1 MRVAMSHTG
10 PPPERELRAMLDVI
24 DEARRGDP
32 PAHPMA
38 TLTHGLARL
47 VPCDEVVF
55 SELDIPTRRCLRFH
69 STTPF
74 DGPGDGRD
82 DDAYWHWRHQHP
94 VCARLERLG
103 AAVGVLQLADFLS
116 TQQLHQLPIYREL
129 LAPAEHVM
137 SLPLPT
143 APGRTRVFQFF
154 RENHRTPFSEHD
166 RLVLTLLQPHIYAV
180 YREAALHR
188 ATVTLTA
195 RELDVMRCV
204 ALGMSNAEIA
214 HQLVVSASTVR
225 KHLEN
230 TFQRL
235 GVQSRTAAVARVFP
249 DYLPV

>member
-1 MRVAMSHTG
+1 MSHTD
-10 PPPERELRAMLDVI
+10 PLPESELRAMLDVI
-24 DEARRGDP
+24 DEARHGDRP
-32 PAHPMA
+32 DQPMA
-38 TLTHGLARL
+38 TLTYGLARL

-55 SELDIPTRRCLRFH
+55 SELDIPTRRCLTFH
-69 STTPF
+69 STIPAEEL
-74 DGPGDGRD
+74 GDGGD
-82 DDAYWHWRHQHP
+82 DDAYRRWRHQHP
-94 VCARLERLG
+94 VCTRLERFG

-116 TQQLHQLPIYREL
+116 TQQLHHLPIYREL

-154 RENHRTPFSEHD
+154 REDWRTPFSERD
-166 RLVLTLLQPHIYAV
+166 RLVLTLLQPHIYGV
-180 YREAALHR
+180 YREAAHQR
-188 ATVTLTA
+188 CAVALTA

-204 ALGMSNAEIA
+204 ALGMSNSEIA

>member
-1 MRVAMSHTG
+1 MSHDG
-10 PPPERELRAMLDVI
+10 PLPERELRAMLDVV
-24 DEARRGDP
+24 DEARHGDRP
-32 PAHPMA
+32 DQPMA

-47 VPCDEVVF
+47 VPCDAVAF
-55 SELDIPTRRCLRFH
+55 SELDIPTRRCLTFH
-69 STTPF
+69 STVPD
-74 DGPGDGRD
+74 DGPGDDHGA
-82 DDAYWHWRHQHP
+82 DAYWRWRHQHP
-94 VCARLERLG
+94 VCARQERFG
-103 AAVGVLQLADFLS
+103 AAAGVLQLADFLS
-116 TQQLHQLPIYREL
+116 TRQLHQLPIYREL

-137 SLPLPT
+137 ALPLPT

-154 RENHRTPFSEHD
+154 REYDYRTPFSERD

-180 YREAALHR
+180 YREAAHR
-188 ATVTLTA
+188 RGTVTLTA

-204 ALGMSNAEIA
+204 ALGMSNSEIA

>member
-1 MRVAMSHTG
+1 MSHDG
-10 PPPERELRAMLDVI
+10 PLPESELRAMLDVV
-24 DEARRGDP
+24 DEARHGDRP
-32 PAHPMA
+32 DQPMA

-47 VPCDEVVF
+47 VPCDSAGF
-55 SELDIPTRRCLRFH
+55 SELDIPTRRVLTQH
-69 STTPF
+69 STDPD

-82 DDAYWHWRHQHP
+82 PNAYWRWRHQHP
-94 VCARLERLG
+94 VCTRHDRFG
-103 AAVGVLQLADFLS
+103 AAAGVLQLADFLS
-116 TQQLHQLPIYREL
+116 TPQLHQLEIYREL

-154 RENHRTPFSEHD
+154 RDDYRTPFSERD

-180 YREAALHR
+180 YRETAQR
-188 ATVTLTA
+188 RGTVTLTP
-195 RELDVMRCV
+195 RELDVLRCV
-204 ALGMSNAEIA
+204 ALGMSNTEIA
-214 HQLVVSASTVR
+214 RQLVVSASTVR

-230 TFQRL
+230 AFQRL